1 MKTTVNKLIILAS
14 FVLAFTACKE
24 EMGKLNS
31 QLSPVQALKDP
42 ANASSIVLQPSASA
56 SLYFDWEPSA
66 VESSGT
72 ALYQIAFDK
81 ASGDFSNP
89 VYVITAD
96 GHGYQNSATVT
107 HKLMNKIAGMM
118 GFGPSEAGTFK
129 WTVFATKGLQSVK
142 AAQENTITITRLAG
156 FDAIPVDVY
165 VTGAAS
171 EGGTDLS
178 KAQKMK
184 ALGEGAFEVYTK
196 LSAGQP
202 FYFTD
207 AIKGTPTQYYTADGL
222 VKIDGTSTVS
232 TDGIYD
238 ITLDFSTGAC
248 TYTLVESIGFYFC
261 PSDAILFN
269 LPYIGNGV
277 FQAKDQ
283 TVTFSQESWGR
294 DQRYKFRMFVKTN
307 GGADPEQEYEWATL
321 NQTDSPPNASSPD
334 SYYYLKLLTNPNDID
349 QWDNKWKLMDQFDG
363 TPATYTVYL
372 QADQPYTHSVTQ

>member
-1 MKTTVNKLIILAS
+1 MKTTVNKLIILTS

-24 EMGKLNS
+24 EMGKINS
-31 QLSPVQALKDP
+31 QLSPVPTLKDP
-42 ANASSIVLQPSASA
+42 ANAASIVLQPSAS
-56 SLYFDWEPSA
+56 STIYFDWEPCA

-72 ALYQIAFDK
+72 AMYQIAFDK

-89 VYVITAD
+89 VYVVTAD
-96 GHGYQNSATVT
+96 GHGYQNSATIT

-129 WTVFATKGLQSVK
+129 WTVLASKGLQNVK
-142 AAQENTITITRLAG
+142 ASQENTITVTRLAG
-156 FDAIPVDVY
+156 FDVIPVDVY
-165 VTGAAS
+165 VTGEAS

-196 LSAGQP
+196 LAAGQP

-207 AIKGTPTQYYTADGL
+207 ANKGTPTQYYTADDL
-222 VKIDGTSTVS
+222 VKIDGTTTVS
-232 TDGIYD
+232 TDGVYD

-248 TYTLVESIGFYFC
+248 TYTLVESIGFYFS
-261 PSDAILFN
+261 PSDAILFD

-277 FQAKDQ
+277 FQAKNQ

-294 DQRYKFRMFVKTN
+294 DQRYKFRMFVKPD
-307 GGADPEQEYEWATL
+307 GGDGPETQLEWGTL
-321 NQTDSPPNASSPD
+321 NQTDSPPDASSPD
-334 SYYYLKLLTNPNDID
+334 SYYYLALLSNLS
-349 QWDNKWKLMDQFDG
+349 QWDNKWKLMSQFDG

-372 QADQPYTHSVTQ
+372 QADLPYTHSVTP